1 MSAEQI
7 GGILFW
13 LMFSALVLVFLGL
26 LLGIRVPAR
35 ALAKTGG
42 GLVACAV
49 AILVISRLPAE
60 TIGGILTWGS
70 LGLMFFGLFWALT
83 QGRQ

>member
-13 LMFSALVLVFLGL
+13 TLFAAMILAFLGL
-26 LLGIRVPAR
+26 LLGIRFPAR
-35 ALAKTGG
+35 ALAKAGG

-70 LGLMFFGLFWALT
+70 LALMCFGLFWALT

>member
-7 GGILFW
+7 GEILFW
-13 LMFSALVLVFLGL
+13 AICAAMVLAFLGL
-26 LLGIRVPAR
+26 ILGIRIPAR
-35 ALAKTGG
+35 FLAKVGG
-42 GLVACAV
+42 GLVACTA

-70 LGLMFFGLFWALT
+70 LGLMYFGLFWALT
-83 QGRQ
+83 RGRR

>member
-13 LMFSALVLVFLGL
+13 SLFAALILAFLGL

-35 ALAKTGG
+35 FLAKVGG
-42 GLVACAV
+42 GLVACTV

-70 LGLMFFGLFWALT
+70 LASMGLGLLWVLT
-83 QGRQ
+83 R

>member
-13 LMFSALVLVFLGL
+13 TLFAAMILVFLGL
-26 LLGIRVPAR
+26 FLGIRVPAR
-35 ALAKTGG
+35 AIAKAGG

-49 AILVISRLPAE
+49 AILFVSRLPTE
-60 TIGGILTWGS
+60 IVGGILTWG
-70 LGLMFFGLFWALT
+70 LLALMYFGLFWALT
-83 QGRQ
+83 RKR

>member
-13 LMFSALVLVFLGL
+13 TLFAAMILAFLGL
-26 LLGIRVPAR
+26 FLGIRAM
-35 ALAKTGG
+35 AKAGG

-49 AILVISRLPAE
+49 AILFVSRLPTE
-60 TIGGILTWGS
+60 IVGGILTWG
-70 LGLMFFGLFWALT
+70 LLALMYFGLFWALT
-83 QGRQ
+83 RKR